1 MRDQLMHAK
10 KLIILSVLLALACI
24 VFMTLGAKGSW
35 SFLLVFR
42 GTKLLA
48 LLLVSVSIS
57 VATLL
62 FQTISG
68 NRILTPSI
76 MGFDALYLLVQTLLV
91 FMLGGF
97 TYVAL
102 DGQIKFLAEVGVMLL
117 AAVLLFST
125 VMGKGRQ
132 DLHRMVLVGIIF
144 GVLFRSLTGFLQ
156 RIIDPNDFAILQ
168 GASFAQFSSVDKDL
182 LGLSILLVS
191 VCCLIIWRLRYSLDV
206 IALGRSNAINLGVN
220 YERAS
225 FAVLVLVATL
235 VSVSTALVGPVAFF
249 GLLVTSLAH
258 FIMNTHRHSILLPAS
273 ILIAALILVSG
284 QTVFERIL
292 KSQSTLSVTV
302 EFFGGLLF
310 LLLLFRGKM
319 R

>member
-1 MRDQLMHAK
+1 MHAK

-24 VFMTLGAKGSW
+24 AFMTLGAKGSW

-91 FMLGGF
+91 FTLGGF

-191 VCCLIIWRLRYSLDV
+191 VCCLIIWRLRYTLDV
-206 IALGRSNAINLGVN
+206 IALGRSNAINLGVS
-220 YERAS
+220 YERLS
-225 FAVLVLVATL
+225 FVVLVLVATL

-258 FIMNTHRHSILLPAS
+258 FIMNTHRHAILLPAS
-273 ILIAALILVSG
+273 MLIAALILVSG

>member
-1 MRDQLMHAK
+1 MQDQPMHAK
-10 KLIILSVLLALACI
+10 KLIIMSMLLALACI
-24 VFMTLGAKGSW
+24 AFMIIGAKGSW
-35 SFLLVFR
+35 GFLLVFR

-48 LLLVSVSIS
+48 LLLVSVAIS

-91 FMLGGF
+91 FILGGF

-102 DGQIKFLAEVGVMLL
+102 DGQLKFLAEVGVMLF
-117 AAVLLFST
+117 AATLLFT
-125 VMGKGRQ
+125 TIMGKGQQ

-144 GVLFRSLTGFLQ
+144 GVLFRSLAGFLQ

-168 GASFAQFSSVDKDL
+168 GASFAQFSSVDKEL
-182 LGLSILLVS
+182 LGVSILLVS
-191 VCCLIIWRLRYSLDV
+191 GCCIVIWRLRHTLDV
-206 IALGRSNAINLGVN
+206 IALGRNNAINLGVS
-220 YERAS
+220 YERTS
-225 FAVLVLVATL
+225 FIVLVLVATL

-258 FIMNTHRHSILLPAS
+258 FIMNTHRHSVLLPAS
-273 ILIAALILVSG
+273 ILIAAVILVTG
-284 QTVFERIL
+284 QTAFERIL

-319 R
+319 K

>member
-1 MRDQLMHAK
+1 MHAK
-10 KLIILSVLLALACI
+10 KLIIMNVLLALACI
-24 VFMTLGAKGSW
+24 AFMTIGAKGSW

-48 LLLVSVSIS
+48 LLLVSVAIS

-91 FMLGGF
+91 FTLGGF

-102 DGQIKFLAEVGVMLL
+102 DGQLKFLAEVGVMLF
-117 AAVLLFST
+117 AATLLFT
-125 VMGKGRQ
+125 TIMGKGKQ

-144 GVLFRSLTGFLQ
+144 GVLFRSLSGFIQ

-168 GASFAQFSSVDKDL
+168 GASFAQFSSVDKEL
-182 LGLSILLVS
+182 LGVSILLVS
-191 VCCLIIWRLRYSLDV
+191 GCCIVIWRLRYVLDV
-206 IALGRSNAINLGVN
+206 IALGRNNAINLGVN
-220 YERAS
+220 YERTS
-225 FAVLVLVATL
+225 FIVLVLVATL

-273 ILIAALILVSG
+273 ILIAAIILVTG
-284 QTVFERIL
+284 QTAFERIL

-319 R
+319 K

>member
-1 MRDQLMHAK
+1 MHAK

-24 VFMTLGAKGSW
+24 AFMTLGAKGSW

-48 LLLVSVSIS
+48 LLLVSVAIS

-91 FMLGGF
+91 FTLGGF

-102 DGQIKFLAEVGVMLL
+102 DGQIKFLAEIGVMLL

-182 LGLSILLVS
+182 LGLGILLVS
-191 VCCLIIWRLRYSLDV
+191 ACCLIIWRLRYTLDV
-206 IALGRSNAINLGVN
+206 IALGRSNAINLGVS
-220 YERAS
+220 YERLS
-225 FAVLVLVATL
+225 FVVLVLVATL

-258 FIMNTHRHSILLPAS
+258 FIMNTHRHAILLPAS
-273 ILIAALILVSG
+273 MLIAALILVSG

>member
-1 MRDQLMHAK
+1 MRDRLMHAK

-24 VFMTLGAKGSW
+24 AFMTLGAKGSW

-48 LLLVSVSIS
+48 LLLVSVAIS

-91 FMLGGF
+91 FTLGGF

-102 DGQIKFLAEVGVMLL
+102 DGQIKFLAEIGVMLL

-182 LGLSILLVS
+182 LGLGILLVS
-191 VCCLIIWRLRYSLDV
+191 ACCLIIWRLRYTLDV
-206 IALGRSNAINLGVN
+206 IALGRSNAINLGVS
-220 YERAS
+220 YERLS
-225 FAVLVLVATL
+225 FVVLVLVATL

-258 FIMNTHRHSILLPAS
+258 FIMNTHRHAILLPAS
-273 ILIAALILVSG
+273 MLIAALILVSG

>member
-1 MRDQLMHAK
+1 MHAK
-10 KLIILSVLLALACI
+10 KLIIMGVLLALACI
-24 VFMTLGAKGSW
+24 AFMTIGAKGSW

-48 LLLVSVSIS
+48 LLLVSVAIS

-76 MGFDALYLLVQTLLV
+76 MGFDSLYLLVQTLLV
-91 FMLGGF
+91 FTLGGF

-102 DGQIKFLAEVGVMLL
+102 DGQLKFLAEVGVMLF
-117 AAVLLFST
+117 AATLLFT
-125 VMGKGRQ
+125 TIMGKGKQ

-144 GVLFRSLTGFLQ
+144 GVLFRSLSGFLQ

-168 GASFAQFSSVDKDL
+168 GASFAQFSSVDKEL
-182 LGLSILLVS
+182 LGVSILLVS
-191 VCCLIIWRLRYSLDV
+191 GCCIVIWRLRHTLDV
-206 IALGRSNAINLGVN
+206 IALGRNNAINLGVN
-220 YERAS
+220 YERTS
-225 FAVLVLVATL
+225 FLVLVLVATL

-273 ILIAALILVSG
+273 VLIAAIILVTG
-284 QTVFERIL
+284 QTAFERIL

-319 R
+319 K

>member
-1 MRDQLMHAK
+1 MRDQPMHAK
-10 KLIILSVLLALACI
+10 KLIIMGVLLALACI
-24 VFMTLGAKGSW
+24 AFMTIGAKGSW

-48 LLLVSVSIS
+48 LLLVSVAIS

-76 MGFDALYLLVQTLLV
+76 MGFDSLYLLVQTLLV
-91 FMLGGF
+91 FTLGGF

-102 DGQIKFLAEVGVMLL
+102 DGQLKFLAEVGVMLF
-117 AAVLLFST
+117 AATLLFT
-125 VMGKGRQ
+125 TIMGKGKQ

-144 GVLFRSLTGFLQ
+144 GVLFRSLSGFLQ

-168 GASFAQFSSVDKDL
+168 GASFAQFSSVDKEL
-182 LGLSILLVS
+182 LGVSILLVS
-191 VCCLIIWRLRYSLDV
+191 GCCIVIWRLRHTLDV
-206 IALGRSNAINLGVN
+206 IALGRNNAINLGVN
-220 YERAS
+220 YERTS
-225 FAVLVLVATL
+225 FLVLVLVATL

-273 ILIAALILVSG
+273 VLIAAIILVTG
-284 QTVFERIL
+284 QTAFERIL

-319 R
+319 K

>member
-1 MRDQLMHAK
+1 MHAK
-10 KLIILSVLLALACI
+10 KLIIMSVLLALACI
-24 VFMTLGAKGSW
+24 AFMTIGAKGSW
-35 SFLLVFR
+35 SFLVVFR

-48 LLLVSVSIS
+48 LLLVSVAIS

-91 FMLGGF
+91 FTLGGF

-102 DGQIKFLAEVGVMLL
+102 DGQLKFLAEVGVMLF
-117 AAVLLFST
+117 AATLLFT
-125 VMGKGRQ
+125 TIMGKGKQ

-144 GVLFRSLTGFLQ
+144 GVLFRSLSGFLQ

-168 GASFAQFSSVDKDL
+168 GASFAQFSSVDKEL
-182 LGLSILLVS
+182 LGVSILLVS
-191 VCCLIIWRLRYSLDV
+191 GCCMVIWRHRHVLDV
-206 IALGRSNAINLGVN
+206 IALGRNNAINLGVN
-220 YERAS
+220 YERTS
-225 FAVLVLVATL
+225 FLVLVLVATL

-273 ILIAALILVSG
+273 ILIASIILVTG
-284 QTVFERIL
+284 QTAFERIL

-319 R
+319 K

>member
-1 MRDQLMHAK
+1 MHAK

-24 VFMTLGAKGSW
+24 AFMTLGAKGSW

-258 FIMNTHRHSILLPAS
+258 FIMNTHRHSILLLAS

>member
-1 MRDQLMHAK
+1 MHAK

>member
-1 MRDQLMHAK
+1 MRDRLMHAK

-24 VFMTLGAKGSW
+24 AFMTLGAKGSW

-48 LLLVSVSIS
+48 LLLVSVAIS

-91 FMLGGF
+91 FTLGGF

-102 DGQIKFLAEVGVMLL
+102 DGQIKFLAEVGIMLL

-191 VCCLIIWRLRYSLDV
+191 ACCLIIWRLRYTLDV
-206 IALGRSNAINLGVN
+206 IALGRSNAINLGVS
-220 YERAS
+220 YERLS
-225 FAVLVLVATL
+225 FVVLVLVATL

-258 FIMNTHRHSILLPAS
+258 FIMNTHRHAILLPAS
-273 ILIAALILVSG
+273 MLIAALILVSG

>member
-1 MRDQLMHAK
+1 MRDQPMHAK
-10 KLIILSVLLALACI
+10 KLIIMNVLLALACI
-24 VFMTLGAKGSW
+24 AFMTIGAKGSW

-48 LLLVSVSIS
+48 LLLVSVAIS

-91 FMLGGF
+91 FTLGGF

-102 DGQIKFLAEVGVMLL
+102 DGQLKFLAEVGVMLF
-117 AAVLLFST
+117 AATLLFT
-125 VMGKGRQ
+125 TIMGKGKQ

-144 GVLFRSLTGFLQ
+144 GVLFRSLSGFIQ

-168 GASFAQFSSVDKDL
+168 GASFAQFSSVDKEL
-182 LGLSILLVS
+182 LGVSILLVS
-191 VCCLIIWRLRYSLDV
+191 GCCIVIWRLRYVLDV
-206 IALGRSNAINLGVN
+206 IALGRNNAINLGVN
-220 YERAS
+220 YERTS
-225 FAVLVLVATL
+225 FIVLVLVATL

-273 ILIAALILVSG
+273 ILIAAIILVTG
-284 QTVFERIL
+284 QTAFERIL

-319 R
+319 K